1 MTVPILRT
9 PRRAR
14 NLLLAS
20 TALVAAAAAMPA
32 HAQSTASPRQGG
44 TITYTGGA
52 ITDTTNPNGGV
63 LITDTGNVLLDGVTI
78 ATDTRTTGSVAAYEQ
93 RAAAGAGT
101 SLTLRGTNAI
111 DGRIDVGN
119 PDAQALAVSG
129 DGNVRVTIESGSRTS
144 LTSELGIY
152 LSSQTGQA
160 SLINNG
166 LLNIDSTLNLSGAS
180 GATAGGILAK
190 GAGVDLQLGMVD
202 MTSAYSS
209 VLVRPTGAGDVN
221 VTTTGGTMVNGGTGI
236 SINTTYSGNIT
247 VDNRAAILGPLGNS
261 ITATTSGA
269 SGSIAIR
276 TSGTG
281 TIDNEYGLSIPS
293 AVRASITNAANTGSI
308 SIDISAAIGSTNN
321 EHGYAINATNQGS
334 GGVRIA
340 TSAAISSIY
349 RGIAFNAQSGGVNTV
364 QIGGDVTTGWHAAYN
379 ADGSYTGLFDISVA
393 SGVAVRGNTRQAGY
407 GTILMRGG
415 TLDNA
420 GTISNGAEGAPG
432 NGATIEQLST
442 SNEVFSITN
451 RTGGTINGG
460 NRAILFAG
468 SGLHGATLEQ
478 GSTTIGD
485 IVNGGT
491 GNTSIIVAGD
501 FQGSFVSTAGAS
513 ADTLTLEATGSIT
526 GNVQFGGGDD
536 LFLWR
541 GGILN
546 GLVDGGAGTDA
557 FVSDLGAGNS
567 RSIAT
572 LTDFESIEHRSG
584 TLTFTGTLTSPVT
597 VTGGTLGIAGTGA
610 ILGGDYLAIN
620 VVGAGAS
627 IENLGTVTNTGT
639 GGDGYGSAIG
649 IFASSGTT
657 VLTNGS
663 ATNSGAEIA
672 AVNSAINHIA
682 GATGAVIVNNYGLI
696 HGYTGIEN
704 PATSG
709 ELTINNYAG
718 GRILGE
724 GMSGYAAAISHGS
737 GELLT
742 VANAGT
748 ITGTDYGISAIGPV
762 TLSNS
767 GTISGLYDAGINLN
781 GNITLTAN
789 SGTIS
794 GVPFGIYSNGTTG
807 TNSITNDAGGTISG
821 DNGIVLASA
830 TTVDNG
836 GTISGAGTAGT
847 GVHLAQTSMVTNSGS
862 IIGGSGG
869 TGVHFGNGGTV
880 VNNAGASIRSGG
892 IGINVLG
899 AAATI
904 TNGGTI
910 SSGSGYAAIYL
921 DMGGSL
927 TNNSGA
933 TITGGGAGID
943 VRGAAGTIDN
953 HGTINAGNAAGIMLS
968 AGGTATNHA
977 TINATGNA
985 SSGLRSTGLASTL
998 DNRGTITANI
1008 GIRTD
1013 ASGST
1018 LSNSGTI
1025 NATSFGIYVPSG
1037 SATVFNSG
1045 SVNGSVGATMN
1056 GGGSITN
1063 TGSLI
1068 GVSYG
1073 ITSAGAATT
1082 VVNDGTISG
1091 GSGAIS
1097 LSTFNDTVTLN
1108 SGSTTIGSISLGNG
1122 NDTINI
1128 MTGATFGTLAGGNG
1142 TDTVVLG
1149 GPTTGTL
1156 NLATVTSFEILDK
1169 VGTGT
1174 WTLSGA
1180 AASPAMAITAGDGTP
1195 SGTLAFSG
1203 TGLTGTIKV
1212 NGATIR
1218 ALGAG
1223 AFGTGTITAIDP
1235 TIQFAATGSYA
1246 NQIILA
1252 SVDPTNDPTRLEAD
1266 TGVVATLTGQILE
1279 QGTGQPLVIGGA
1291 GTIILTNQN
1300 NFWSGGTRIL
1310 AGATLQGAGTALGN
1324 GYGAIANDGT
1334 IIFDETGS
1342 YSQIGTVSGS
1352 GALVKRGIGT
1362 LVLGSA
1368 NSFTGTTT
1376 IEAGTLS
1383 LSSTGA
1389 LDSSS
1394 AIALTGASAVLNAA
1408 GLNADGLVLN
1418 NLSGVAGSRVL
1429 LSSKSTTLANSAN
1442 TIFAGTL
1449 GGTPTSTGA
1458 LTKSGAGTLTLTGD
1472 NSDLLLPVL
1481 INQGTLALSGGG
1493 TLASANY
1500 VAVNG
1505 GTFDISGMSGAGASI
1520 KDLRGTGG
1528 SVVLG
1533 DKLLTIT
1540 AAANGNSFG
1549 GVISGNGGVTL
1560 AAGVAT
1566 LAGANTHSGTT
1577 TIASGAQ
1584 LNLSGAGSLA
1594 GSDVAA
1600 NGFFQLLNADASVRS
1615 FSGGGGS
1622 AFLNGYTLTI
1632 ANGGSYAGQFNNGTL
1647 NLTGGTLTLTGNN
1660 SLNTIALNGG
1670 NLTLGDGGANGYLY
1684 GTNFV
1689 LGDGTLT
1696 IDKSDDWTVANISG
1710 GAGNLVQA
1718 GSGILSLWNNS
1729 YTGSTTVNNGRLRL
1743 FYGSAIDDASAL
1755 IIGAAGTAELFGS
1768 DETIGSLSGA
1778 GSFILNGNMLTIN
1791 NGGMF
1796 SGVIG
1801 DSNGGTLVIAG
1812 GTLTLTGANAN
1823 GATTIAQGAGLT
1835 LGNGG
1840 TGGSVRGAITA
1851 NGTLTVNRSDSL
1863 SVTGLVGGGSLVQAG
1878 SGTTR
1883 LGGAAGFTGAVTVT
1897 DGTLTLD
1904 TGQVLSNGSGIA
1916 LTGAGAV
1923 LDLTV
1928 AGGTINTLSGVSGA
1942 VVRYGDHGMRIV
1954 QGVDAMF
1961 AGSFD
1966 DAASGAISPAP
1977 ALTLAGTARLIL
1989 TGQSDLAAV
1998 RIDGGTLAL
2007 AGSGSIGGGVAMTM
2021 ASGTL
2026 DLSGVT
2032 GAGYAIGGLAGI
2044 GTVTLGDKNLT
2055 IGSAGAGFSGVIQGS
2070 GGLRLTGG
2078 ALTLGGVNTYTGTT
2092 VIDAG
2097 AGLALTGSGTIAS
2110 PTVTVNGIF
2119 DVSGATGALS
2129 FTNFTGTGDIR
2140 LGNGVLSI
2148 AGNGGESGFAGTIT
2162 QAAGYNNGA
2171 VTIASGHQT
2180 VTTDWSYG
2188 GITTLLNG
2196 AGMTIG
2202 DGGANGSLSG
2212 AITLNGGTLTT
2223 NRTGTVQVN
2232 GLSGAGTL
2240 KIAGPG
2246 TTNLAGSGVFTGNV
2260 IVADGT
2266 LSLSGPNQLLA
2277 ASSVALTGA
2286 NAVLNV
2292 GAGIGERINNLS
2304 GVAGSR
2310 VNLGPKGL
2318 TVNNSAATLFAGTLQ
2333 EATFPGSSG
2342 FIKNGAG
2349 TLTLTGQNMLR
2360 GVTVEVGT
2368 LALSGTGTLGANAAV
2383 SVASGATL
2391 DLSGVTS
2398 GATEFGGLRDGGTV
2412 ELGANTLTLNSPDN
2426 TSFDGVIR
2434 GSGGLT
2440 IASGF
2445 QILTGANT
2453 YTGDTNI
2460 NSGATLFLNGGSLAS
2475 GTVIA
2480 DGALAIGGWS
2490 TALTRLTGGGT
2501 VRLVFADLSLGAS
2514 DFSGGISGLG
2524 NLAFASGTSTLRG
2537 ANDYL
2542 GTTTIDSGAT
2552 LALAGAG
2559 TIGGGALIAHG
2570 AFDISGAGADIEIAN
2585 LSGNGTVALGANR
2598 LTVGWDDDDS
2608 DFGGVIGGTGG
2619 LTKTGTGV
2627 LTLSGANTYSGLTL
2641 VDAGTLRLGASGV
2654 LADDSTLEV
2663 RNGAT
2668 LDLNGFDETVASFTI
2683 AGNLIGSGTLT
2694 AAIYNLLGGT
2704 IDHDL
2709 GAGAVYQRSGV
2720 TLLNGTS
2727 AGSAVHVEGGM
2738 LQLGANERLADTAIV
2753 TVLAGATL
2761 DLQSHDE
2768 TIGSLALAG
2777 TLGGTGTLTAAT
2789 YTLDGATVL
2798 ANLGAGTLIQHSGVS
2813 DLNGIAAAS
2822 TINVTGG
2829 TLRLGGSDRLS
2840 DTALV
2845 AVASGAV
2852 FDVQG
2857 NSDTIGSLAL
2867 AGTLGGTGAL
2877 TAATTTLDG
2886 AIVNANLGTGTLVQH
2901 SGISLLGGTAASG
2914 IVRIDGGTLRL
2925 GGTDRLAD
2933 GAVVTVAGG
2942 ATLDLQGFDDGIG
2955 SLALAGTLGGTGTL
2969 TAATTTLDGAIVNAN
2984 LGTGTLVQHSGI
2996 SLLGGTA
3003 ASGIVR
3009 IDGGTLRLGGT
3020 DRLADGAAV
3029 TVARG
3034 ATLDLQGFGA
3044 SVATLAL
3051 AGTLTGTGTLSAASY
3066 MLDGA
3071 TVNANLGTGTLVQN
3085 SGVSVLHGSFA
3096 GGSAQINGGT
3106 LAFDRASATTY
3117 GGSFSGSGT
3126 VAQIGTGLLALSGN
3140 SAAFAGT
3147 TTVSGGGLAVI
3158 GQLGGN
3164 VQVASTLSG
3173 TGSIGGTVSIA
3184 DGAHLVGTTGGT
3196 LSMGALTLASG
3207 SVIDVTL
3214 SQPSATALFAVGG
3227 DLTLDGTLN
3236 IAAQPSFG
3244 AGVYRLFSYG
3254 GALIDNGLVLGTVTG
3269 AGAAGLSVQTGNI
3282 GQVNLVNTSGA
3293 TLAFWDGAAAARH
3306 DNGRVD
3312 GGSGSWS
3319 LGTRNWTDANGTV
3332 NGPMQP
3338 VPSFAVFQGNGGA
3351 VTIDNGA
3358 GQVSATG
3365 MQFATGGYTLSGGAL
3380 ALSGTQATIRVGDG
3394 TAAGTGMT
3402 ATIASALTG
3411 GAMLVKTDLGTL
3423 VLTGA
3428 NSYAGGT
3435 AVQAGTL
3442 IGNAASIQGSIQNA
3456 GTVVFDQAGNASF
3469 AGTISGGG
3477 SYVKSGAGALTLT
3490 GASSSDWRVTAGSL
3504 VSTTSL
3510 FTGNV
3515 DLSQGTSLVF
3525 SQAANGTYA
3534 GTLGGTGSVL
3544 FQGGG
3549 TVLLT
3554 GNSAGFAGA
3563 ATVGAGS
3570 LFSLNGTLGG
3580 TIDVLAGGRLQ
3591 GSGTAGSAS
3600 IAGTIAPGNSI
3611 GTLAFTGNLAF
3622 ASGSVFEVEANAAG
3636 QSDKIVVGG
3645 SASIASG
3652 ATVRVLATDG
3662 NYAANTSY
3670 TILTAA
3676 GGLSGTFSNV
3686 TTNLAFLT
3694 PTLAYGVNAVTLNLK
3709 RNTVD
3714 FIAVAQ
3720 TGNQAAVAPRVQ
3732 ALGAGNG
3739 VYEAVAALTA
3749 PEARAAFDQLAG
3761 SDYASMRASL
3771 VEDSRFMRDAMLVR
3785 DEMAGA
3791 DGLAAWGRVTGAW
3804 RDVDGSAQAQGYK
3817 RSAKGFVTGFDGSF
3831 GSHWRIGVALGYGT
3845 SEFRTSNATHKAES
3859 YQAGGSLLGSYG
3871 PVSIQLGT
3879 AYGWHAIASQR
3890 HVAFGSLRQLLG
3902 DNYDART
3909 FQAFGQL
3916 GVKGSIGGIDL
3927 QPFVGLAHV
3936 ALFDSG
3942 VNEHGGAAALH
3953 GGGNGFDATYGSLG
3967 LKARIGWDLGGT
3979 RLSLDGS
3986 AAARRV
3992 FGDRVPGIDLAF
4004 AGGSAFQAHGIPLDR
4019 SSAAVDLGL
4028 ALDLSEHIRLGV
4040 SYTGTYAD
4048 RSSDHGARAQLSWR
4062 F

>member
-1 MTVPILRT
+1 MTAPILRT

-20 TALVAAAAAMPA
+20 TALVAAAAAAAPA
-32 HAQSTASPRQGG
+32 YGQTLSVGGGTIEGGAPTQVTDETPIGGGIVLNGTTTDVAITGVTVNNVSGTTIIPPRYVAAYFQDTASPEVNLRVTDSNLAATAPSSAYYAVALYLRAPTGNAAVNLTLDGDNRFSGGSGIWVNGPGG
-44 TITYTGGA
+44 TVNI
-52 ITDTTNPNGGV
+52 
-63 LITDTGNVLLDGVTI
+63 
-78 ATDTRTTGSVAAYEQ
+78 R
-93 RAAAGAGT
+93 
-101 SLTLRGTNAI
+101 
-111 DGRIDVGN
+111 
-119 PDAQALAVSG
+119 
-129 DGNVRVTIESGSRTS
+129 
-144 LTSELGIY
+144 
-152 LSSQTGQA
+152 
-160 SLINNG
+160 NN
-166 LLNIDSTLNLSGAS
+166 
-180 GATAGGILAK
+180 
-190 GAGVDLQLGMVD
+190 
-202 MTSAYSS
+202 
-209 VLVRPTGAGDVN
+209 
-221 VTTTGGTMVNGGTGI
+221 
-236 SINTTYSGNIT
+236 
-247 VDNRAAILGPLGNS
+247 
-261 ITATTSGA
+261 
-269 SGSIAIR
+269 
-276 TSGTG
+276 
-281 TIDNEYGLSIPS
+281 
-293 AVRASITNAANTGSI
+293 
-308 SIDISAAIGSTNN
+308 
-321 EHGYAINATNQGS
+321 
-334 GGVRIA
+334 
-340 TSAAISSIY
+340 
-349 RGIAFNAQSGGVNTV
+349 
-364 QIGGDVTTGWHAAYN
+364 
-379 ADGSYTGLFDISVA
+379 
-393 SGVAVRGNTRQAGY
+393 
-407 GTILMRGG
+407 
-415 TLDNA
+415 
-420 GTISNGAEGAPG
+420 
-432 NGATIEQLST
+432 
-442 SNEVFSITN
+442 
-451 RTGGTINGG
+451 
-460 NRAILFAG
+460 
-468 SGLHGATLEQ
+468 
-478 GSTTIGD
+478 
-485 IVNGGT
+485 
-491 GNTSIIVAGD
+491 
-501 FQGSFVSTAGAS
+501 
-513 ADTLTLEATGSIT
+513 
-526 GNVQFGGGDD
+526 
-536 LFLWR
+536 
-541 GGILN
+541 
-546 GLVDGGAGTDA
+546 
-557 FVSDLGAGNS
+557 
-567 RSIAT
+567 
-572 LTDFESIEHRSG
+572 G
-584 TLTFTGTLTSPVT
+584 TLTFNGSGEGIFAN
-597 VTGGTLGIAGTGA
+597 GGTYLNAQLGRV
-610 ILGGDYLAIN
+610 DIN
-620 VVGAGAS
+620 SGSNGVRFASTETMIVKIDSGSIVASDSGIYVSNGFGLRSDIDVGAS
-627 IENLGTVTNTGT
+627 IMFGEAGLDNAFSRYGIYADLIENRIVTRAGATIDTVGNG
-639 GGDGYGSAIG
+639 GSAILTFSAVADLQIGGAIGSLSTGTDNLFDQG
-649 IFASSGTT
+649 IYYDSPAGSLRTTASINARRGIYASLNSGTAT
-657 VLTNGS
+657 FDIGGDITAQDEAIYAENGATALTIGSGITLRGNQSQAGKTTITLTQGSIDNYGTIVNGAAGTPGNGS
-663 ATNSGAEIA
+663 AVSFLNGGSLINRSGA
-672 AVNSAINHIA
+672 
-682 GATGAVIVNNYGLI
+682 
-696 HGYTGIEN
+696 
-704 PATSG
+704 
-709 ELTINNYAG
+709 
-718 GRILGE
+718 
-724 GMSGYAAAISHGS
+724 
-737 GELLT
+737 
-742 VANAGT
+742 
-748 ITGTDYGISAIGPV
+748 
-762 TLSNS
+762 
-767 GTISGLYDAGINLN
+767 
-781 GNITLTAN
+781 
-789 SGTIS
+789 
-794 GVPFGIYSNGTTG
+794 
-807 TNSITNDAGGTISG
+807 
-821 DNGIVLASA
+821 
-830 TTVDNG
+830 
-836 GTISGAGTAGT
+836 
-847 GVHLAQTSMVTNSGS
+847 
-862 IIGGSGG
+862 
-869 TGVHFGNGGTV
+869 
-880 VNNAGASIRSGG
+880 
-892 IGINVLG
+892 
-899 AAATI
+899 
-904 TNGGTI
+904 TI
-910 SSGSGYAAIYL
+910 SSGSFGVNVA
-921 DMGGSL
+921 
-927 TNNSGA
+927 
-933 TITGGGAGID
+933 
-943 VRGAAGTIDN
+943 GAAGTIDN
-953 HGTINAGNAAGIMLS
+953 YGTITAGNAAGIMLN

-977 TINATGNA
+977 NITATGNN
-985 SSGLRSTGLASTL
+985 STGLRSTGAASTL
-998 DNRGTITANI
+998 DNRGTINANI

-1018 LSNSGTI
+1018 LNNSGTI

-1037 SATVFNSG
+1037 TATLVNSG
-1045 SVNGSVGATMN
+1045 TVNGSVGATLN

-1073 ITSAGAATT
+1073 ITSAGAATI

-1097 LSTFNDTVTLN
+1097 LSTFNDIVTLN
-1108 SGSTTIGSISLGNG
+1108 SGSTTIGSINLGNG

-1128 MTGATFGTLAGGNG
+1128 MTGATFGTIAGGNG
-1142 TDTVVLG
+1142 TDTVVLD

-1156 NLATVTSFEILDK
+1156 NLATVNSFEILNK

-1180 AASPAMAITAGDGTP
+1180 AASPAMAITAGNGTP
-1195 SGTLAFSG
+1195 SGTLVFSG

-1218 ALGAG
+1218 ATGAG

-1235 TIQFAATGSYA
+1235 TIQYAATGSYA

-1252 SVDPTNDPTRLEAD
+1252 AIDPANDPTRLEAD
-1266 TGVVATLTGQILE
+1266 AGVVATLTGQLIE
-1279 QGTGQPLVIGGA
+1279 QSGGQPLVIGGA

-1300 NFWSGGTRIL
+1300 NFWSGGTQIL
-1310 AGATLQGAGTALGN
+1310 AGATLQGSGTALGN
-1324 GYGAIANDGT
+1324 GSYAIANDGT
-1334 IIFDETGS
+1334 IIFDESSS
-1342 YSQIGTVSGS
+1342 YFQIGVVSGS
-1352 GALVKRGIGT
+1352 GALVKRGAGT
-1362 LVLGSA
+1362 LTLASA

-1383 LSSTGA
+1383 LSNTGA
-1389 LDSSS
+1389 LAGSS
-1394 AIALTGASAVLNAA
+1394 AIALTGTNTVLDAA
-1408 GLNADGLVLN
+1408 GLNSDGLVLN

-1429 LSSKSTTLANSAN
+1429 LSGKSTTLANSAN

-1449 GGTPTSTGA
+1449 GSTPTSTGA
-1458 LTKSGAGTLTLTGD
+1458 LTKSGTGTLTLAGN

-1481 INQGTLALSGGG
+1481 VNQGTLALSGGG
-1493 TLASANY
+1493 TLASASY

-1505 GTFDISGMSGAGASI
+1505 GTFDISGVSGAGAAI

-1528 SVVLG
+1528 SVALG

-1549 GVISGNGGVTL
+1549 GVISGNGGITL

-1594 GSDVAA
+1594 SSDVAA

-1670 NLTLGDGGANGYLY
+1670 NLTLGNGGTDGYLY
-1684 GTNFV
+1684 STSFV
-1689 LGDGTLT
+1689 LNDGTLT
-1696 IDKSDDWTVANISG
+1696 INKADDWTVANIGG

-1729 YTGSTTVNNGRLRL
+1729 YTGSTTVTNGRLRL
-1743 FYGSAIDDASAL
+1743 FNGNAINDGSAL

-1823 GATTIAQGAGLT
+1823 SATTIAQGAGLT

-1840 TGGSVRGAITA
+1840 AGGSVRGTITA
-1851 NGTLTVNRSDSL
+1851 NGTLTVDRSDSL
-1863 SVTGLVGGGSLVQAG
+1863 SVTGLIGSGSLVQAG
-1878 SGTTR
+1878 GGTTR
-1883 LGGAAGFTGAVTVT
+1883 LGGAADFTGAVTVAN
-1897 DGTLTLD
+1897 GTLALD
-1904 TGQVLSNGSGIA
+1904 TSQVLSNGSGIA
-1916 LTGAGAV
+1916 LSGTGAV

-1928 AGGTINTLSGVSGA
+1928 AGGTINTLSGASGA

-1954 QGVDAMF
+1954 QGADAIF

-1966 DAASGAISPAP
+1966 DVASGAISPTP
-1977 ALTLAGTARLIL
+1977 ALTLAGTARLTL

-2007 AGSGSIGGGVAMTM
+2007 AGSGSIGGGAALTM

-2026 DLSGVT
+2026 DLSGVA
-2032 GAGYAIGGLAGI
+2032 GAGHAIGGLAGI

-2055 IGSAGAGFSGVIQGS
+2055 IGNAGGGFSGVIQGN
-2070 GGLRLTGG
+2070 GGLHLTGG
-2078 ALTLGGVNTYTGTT
+2078 TLTLGGVNTYTGTT

-2097 AGLALTGSGTIAS
+2097 AGLALTGSGSIAS
-2110 PTVTVNGIF
+2110 PTITVNGVF
-2119 DVSGATGALS
+2119 DVSGASGALP
-2129 FTNFTGTGDIR
+2129 FTHFTGTGNIR

-2148 AGNGGESGFAGTIT
+2148 AGNGGESDFTGAIT
-2162 QAAGYNNGA
+2162 QAAGYGNGA

-2180 VTTDWSYG
+2180 VATDWSYG

-2196 AGMTIG
+2196 ASMTIG
-2202 DGGANGSLSG
+2202 DGAGNGSLSG
-2212 AITLNGGTLTT
+2212 AIALNGGTLTT

-2342 FIKNGAG
+2342 FLKNGAG
-2349 TLTLTGQNMLR
+2349 TLTLTGQNMLQ

-2368 LALSGTGTLGANAAV
+2368 LALSGNGALGANAAV

-2391 DLSGVTS
+2391 DLSGLTS
-2398 GATEFGGLRDGGTV
+2398 GATEFGGLRDDGTV
-2412 ELGANTLTLNSPDN
+2412 DLGANTLTFNNPDS
-2426 TSFDGVIR
+2426 TSFGGVIQ

-2445 QILTGANT
+2445 QILSGANT

-2460 NSGATLFLNGGSLAS
+2460 NDGAALFLNGGSLAS

-2480 DGALAIGGWS
+2480 DGTLAIGGWGA
-2490 TALTRLTGGGT
+2490 ALTRLTGGGA

-2514 DFSGGISGLG
+2514 DFSGEILGLG
-2524 NLAFASGTSTLRG
+2524 NLAFANGTSTLRG
-2537 ANDYL
+2537 ANTYL
-2542 GTTTIDSGAT
+2542 GTTTIDGGAT

-2598 LTVGWDDDDS
+2598 LTVGWDDEDS

-2683 AGNLIGSGTLT
+2683 AGNLIGGGTLT

-2727 AGSAVHVEGGM
+2727 AGSAVHVEGGT
-2738 LQLGANERLADTAIV
+2738 LQLGASQRLADTAIV

-2761 DLQSHDE
+2761 DLQGHDE

-2777 TLGGTGTLTAAT
+2777 TLGGSGTLTAAT
-2789 YTLDGATVL
+2789 YTLDGATVFT
-2798 ANLGAGTLIQHSGVS
+2798 NLGTGTLTQHSGVS
-2813 DLNGIAAAS
+2813 DLNGTAAAGI
-2822 TINVTGG
+2822 INVTGG

-2840 DTALV
+2840 DTASV

-2852 FDVQG
+2852 LDVQG

-2867 AGTLGGTGAL
+2867 AGTLGGTGTLTAATTMLDGATVAANLGAGTLVQRSGTSLLGGTTAAGRLDIAGGTLRLGASDRLLDTGLVTVAAGTTLDLQGFDDRIGTLTLAGTLAGTGTL

-2886 AIVNANLGTGTLVQH
+2886 AVVNANLGTGMLIQH
-2901 SGISLLGGTAASG
+2901 SGTSLLGGTAASD
-2914 IVRIDGGTLRL
+2914 IVRIDSGMLRL
-2925 GGTDRLAD
+2925 GASDRLAD
-2933 GAVVTVAGG
+2933 SAAVTVASG
-2942 ATLDLQGFDDGIG
+2942 ATLDLQGFDDRIG
-2955 SLALAGTLGGTGTL
+2955 TLALAGTLAGTGTL
-2969 TAATTTLDGAIVNAN
+2969 TAATTTLDGAIVSAN
-2984 LGTGTLVQHSGI
+2984 LGTGTLVQHSGT

-3003 ASGIVR
+3003 ASGTVR
-3009 IDGGTLRLGGT
+3009 IDGGTLRLGGA
-3020 DRLADGAAV
+3020 DRLAAGAAV
-3029 TVARG
+3029 TVARD
-3034 ATLDLQGFGA
+3034 ATLDLQGFGG
-3044 SVATLAL
+3044 SVGTLAL
-3051 AGTLTGTGTLSAASY
+3051 AGTLAGTGTLSAASY
-3066 MLDGA
+3066 TLDGA
-3071 TVNANLGTGTLVQN
+3071 TVHANLGTGTLVQN

-3106 LAFDRASATTY
+3106 LAFDRAGATTY
-3117 GGSFSGSGT
+3117 AGSFSGSGT
-3126 VAQIGTGLLALSGN
+3126 VAQAGTGTLTLSGN

-3158 GQLGGN
+3158 GQLGGD

-3184 DGAHLVGTTGGT
+3184 DGAHLVGATGGT
-3196 LSMGALTLASG
+3196 LAMGALTLASG

-3214 SQPSATALFAVGG
+3214 SQPPATALFAVSG

-3254 GALIDNGLVLGTVTG
+3254 GALTDNGLVLGTVTG
-3269 AGAAGLSVQTGNI
+3269 IGTAGLSVQTGNI
-3282 GQVNLVNTSGA
+3282 GQVNLVSTSGA
-3293 TLAFWDGAAAARH
+3293 TLAFWDGAAAASH
-3306 DNGRVD
+3306 DNGRID

-3319 LGTRNWTDANGTV
+3319 LGTRNWTDANGAV

-3365 MQFATGGYTLSGGAL
+3365 MQFATGGYTLSGGTL
-3380 ALSGTQATIRVGDG
+3380 ALSGAQATVRVGDG
-3394 TAAGTGMT
+3394 TAAGAGMT

-3428 NSYAGGT
+3428 NSYTGGT

-3442 IGNAASIQGSIQNA
+3442 IGNAASIQGSVQNA
-3456 GTVVFDQAGNASF
+3456 GTVVFDQASNATF
-3469 AGTISGGG
+3469 AGTISGAG

-3490 GASSSDWRVTAGSL
+3490 GASSSNWRVTAGSL

-3525 SQAANGTYA
+3525 NQAANGTYA
-3534 GTLGGTGSVL
+3534 GTLSGTGSVL

-3563 ATVGAGS
+3563 TTVGAGS

-3591 GSGTAGSAS
+3591 GGGTAGSAS

-3676 GGLSGTFSNV
+3676 GGLNGTFSNV

-3771 VEDSRFMRDAMLVR
+3771 VEDSRFMRDAMLAR

-3804 RDVDGSAQAQGYK
+3804 RDVDGNAQAQGYR

-3831 GSHWRIGVALGYGT
+3831 GNHWRIGVALGYGT
-3845 SEFRTSNATHKAES
+3845 SEFRTSNATHKAAS

-3916 GVKGSIGGIDL
+3916 GVKGSIGGVDL

-3936 ALFDSG
+3936 ALSDSG

-3953 GGGNGFDATYGSLG
+3953 GSGSGFDATYASLG

-4004 AGGSAFQAHGIPLDR
+4004 AGGSAFQARGIPLDR
-4019 SSAAVDLGL
+4019 TSAAVDLGL

>member
-2867 AGTLGGTGAL
+2867 AGTLGGTG
-2877 TAATTTLDG
+2877 
-2886 AIVNANLGTGTLVQH
+2886 
-2901 SGISLLGGTAASG
+2901 
-2914 IVRIDGGTLRL
+2914 
-2925 GGTDRLAD
+2925 
-2933 GAVVTVAGG
+2933 
-2942 ATLDLQGFDDGIG
+2942 
-2955 SLALAGTLGGTGTL
+2955 TL